1 MRNRNFAVRFSS
13 FSFLVFLNKIDI
25 SRKLKA
31 RQAGQWEVFCCVT
44 FILLESTVAQADPI
58 LQKHAKCLQNHTKI
72 CGSFSHNHEWRR
84 DIMRRL
90 MLIKYGCLSQK
101 KELFNSWTTIYFL
114 SRLVSWL
121 DTAMTACTL
130 CVLMN
135 SKQVWSCGVSKEEA
149 NWFNSRPE

>member
-1 MRNRNFAVRFSS
+1 MT
-13 FSFLVFLNKIDI
+13 FLENWKPGRL
-25 SRKLKA
+25 
-31 RQAGQWEVFCCVT
+31 WEVRS
-44 FILLESTVAQADPI
+44 ILLCYIYFIRKYCCSGRSYTTKTCKVS
-58 LQKHAKCLQNHTKI
+58 AKSHKDMWQL
-72 CGSFSHNHEWRR
+72 FSQSWVKEGHYEEINANKVW
-84 DIMRRL
+84 L
-90 MLIKYGCLSQK
+90 PFAKK